1 METKERKVTLITEEM
16 IINDVVRK
24 YPATMKVFNQHK
36 VDSCCG
42 GGQSIA
48 VTAAVSN
55 ANMPAL
61 MADLNAAAA
70 EKVGK

>member
-1 METKERKVTLITEEM
+1 MSLITEDM
-16 IINDVVRK
+16 IINDVVNK
-24 YPATMKVFNQHK
+24 YPETMKVFNEHK

-55 ANMPAL
+55 TDVPSL
-61 MADLNAAAA
+61 IKDLNAAIA
-70 EKVGK
+70 GKEE